1 MIPPLSGETGD
12 ALGRAL
18 DLLRIRLL
26 ADAATHQQAA
36 NHPPAGPRCHSAGTS
51 RRRGT
56 AA

>member
-12 ALGRAL
+12 AVGRAL

-26 ADAATHQQAA
+26 ADAASHQQAA
-36 NHPPAGPRCHSAGTS
+36 NHPPVAPRCHTAGTS
-51 RRRGT
+51 PRRGT

>member
-12 ALGRAL
+12 AVGRAL

-36 NHPPAGPRCHSAGTS
+36 NHPPTTPRCHTAGTS
-51 RRRGT
+51 PRRGT